1 MIVLG
6 IDPGSRFTGY
16 GVIERR
22 GGSLRAVAQGRIALD
37 VRGSRCGRLRKLAE
51 RVEALLVEHR
61 PDAVAVEALFHGLN
75 SRSLIV
81 LAQARGA
88 ILSVLGK
95 HRIEPAE
102 YSPAEVKSAITGNG
116 RADKEQVARMVEL
129 LLGERDP
136 GRSRD
141 ASDALALALTYAQRH
156 RLDRLR
162 TARPAGSATPPA
174 SWEALVA
181 ARGGAQKS

>member
-16 GVIERR
+16 GVIRRR
-22 GGSLRAVAQGRIALD
+22 GSRLSTVDQGRIALD
-37 VRGSRCGRLRKLAE
+37 PRDEVCERLAALAAG
-51 RVEALLVEHR
+51 VEALLDQHE
-61 PDAVAVEALFHGLN
+61 PDAVAVESLFHGLN

-95 HRIEPAE
+95 HQIEPAE
-102 YSPAEVKSAITGNG
+102 YSPAEIKAAITGNG
-116 RADKEQVARMVEL
+116 RADKEQVARMVGL
-129 LLGERDP
+129 LLGERA
-136 GRSRD
+136 RSQD
-141 ASDALALALTYAQRH
+141 ASDALALALTYAQRY
-156 RLDRLR
+156 RLDGLR
-162 TARPAGSATPPA
+162 GSRSGEPARAPV
-174 SWEALVA
+174 SWEELVA